1 MTSKPKL
8 PRGMLADFLV
18 GYARKVSRAEL
29 AVEREAFGTNAG
41 ITSYTTPAQAERLA
55 DVLQLR
61 AGLRVLDVGAGAGW
75 PGLFIA
81 EKSGCEVV
89 LTDVPV
95 AGLRHAV
102 ASAHRRGV
110 AQRCGFA
117 AASGT
122 HLPFRSRT
130 FDAVVHADVL
140 C

>member
-1 MTSKPKL
+1 MADQPKL
-8 PRGMLADFLV
+8 PPGQLADFLS
-18 GYARKVSRAEL
+18 GYARSVSRAEL
-29 AVEREAFGTNAG
+29 AVEREVFGTNAG
-41 ITSYTTPAQAERLA
+41 ITSYTTPDQAGRLA
-55 DVLQLR
+55 EVLQLR

-81 EKSGCEVV
+81 GKSGCEVV

-95 AGLRHAV
+95 AALRHAV

-110 AQRCGFA
+110 AQSCGFA